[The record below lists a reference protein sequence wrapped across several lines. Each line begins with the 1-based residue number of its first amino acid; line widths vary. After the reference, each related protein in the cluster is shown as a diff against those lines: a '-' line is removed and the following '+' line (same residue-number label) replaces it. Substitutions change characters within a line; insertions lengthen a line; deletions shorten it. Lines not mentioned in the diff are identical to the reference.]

1 MIYSYIY
8 LSFIN
13 FNIFKL
19 TNKQEARFKTYS
31 SYYYG
36 ITRIEIQSSQ
46 ELFINSLYYDLL
58 ICHK

>member
-36 ITRIEIQSSQ
+36 ITRIEIQSPQ
-46 ELFINSLYYDLL
+46 KIFINSLYYDLL

>member
-19 TNKQEARFKTYS
+19 TNKQEARFKTNS

-36 ITRIEIQSSQ
+36 ITRIEIQSPPKNYLS
-46 ELFINSLYYDLL
+46 IHYIMIY
-58 ICHK
+58 

>member
-31 SYYYG
+31 RLLLWYYKNRNT
-36 ITRIEIQSSQ
+36 ITPKTIYQ
-46 ELFINSLYYDLL
+46 FIIL
-58 ICHK
+58 